1 MSVGY
6 SPLPLLCLFILF
18 FFLYF
23 FLPFFDSSRFPYL
36 HPLPLFSFFFI
47 FRIILL
53 RLFVLYD
60 ICVVPPLFLAVFIC
74 FWRTG
79 QLPDF
84 FFISSSSSSLC
95 GSVCLRVRQVVL
107 SLSTIDYGCSFFP
120 LCANQCYCFPWM
132 RICRSTSSRRLLHHP
147 CPLLFIS

>member
-1 MSVGY
+1 MCTFFLSTFFFISLFARLGRCVRGLLTITIIMSFHSV
-6 SPLPLLCLFILF
+6 

-84 FFISSSSSSLC
+84 FFISSSSSSSLC

-107 SLSTIDYGCSFFP
+107 SLSTID
-120 LCANQCYCFPWM
+120 
-132 RICRSTSSRRLLHHP
+132 
-147 CPLLFIS
+147 